1 MILFIH
7 FCFLFIWI
15 MYDGLIATP
24 ITLFIPFSL
33 KIQKLVA
40 EKKYLLSTFISLI
53 PVGIFYFSNTS
64 SYELYINIL
73 ILFIAIIPLFILT
86 YFILYLLGFLN
97 FYLSPKFY
105 NSTIPNAIFYLLYL
119 SYMTAIYFS
128 SNGVVKILYNFLF
141 RVLYISL

>member
-1 MILFIH
+1 MVIFIH
-7 FCFLFIWI
+7 FFFLFIWI

-33 KIQKLVA
+33 KIQELVA

-119 SYMTAIYFS
+119 SYMTVIYFS
-128 SNGVVKILYNFLF
+128 SNEVVKILYNLLF
-141 RVLYISL
+141 KIF

>member
-1 MILFIH
+1 M
-7 FCFLFIWI
+7 
-15 MYDGLIATP
+15 
-24 ITLFIPFSL
+24 
-33 KIQKLVA
+33 QKLVA

-86 YFILYLLGFLN
+86 YFILYLLGYLN

-128 SNGVVKILYNFLF
+128 SNWVVKILYNFLF

>member
-33 KIQKLVA
+33 KMQKLVA

-53 PVGIFYFSNTS
+53 PVGIFYFSNAS
-64 SYELYINIL
+64 SHELYINIL

-86 YFILYLLGFLN
+86 YFTLHLLGYLN
-97 FYLSPKFY
+97 FYLSSKFY

>member
-33 KIQKLVA
+33 KMQELVA

-53 PVGIFYFSNTS
+53 PVGIFYFSNAS
-64 SYELYINIL
+64 SYELYIDIL
-73 ILFIAIIPLFILT
+73 ILFVAIIPLFILT
-86 YFILYLLGFLN
+86 YFILYLLGYLN
-97 FYLSPKFY
+97 FYLSSKFY

>member
-33 KIQKLVA
+33 KIQELVA

-53 PVGIFYFSNTS
+53 PVGIFYFSNAS
-64 SYELYINIL
+64 SYELYIDIL

-86 YFILYLLGFLN
+86 YFIIYLLGYLN
-97 FYLSPKFY
+97 FYLSSKFF

-119 SYMTAIYFS
+119 SYMTVIYFS
-128 SNGVVKILYNFLF
+128 SNEVVKILYNLLF
-141 RVLYISL
+141 KIL

>member
-33 KIQKLVA
+33 KIQKLIA
-40 EKKYLLSTFISLI
+40 ERKYLLSTFISLI
-53 PVGIFYFSNTS
+53 PVGIFYSSNAS

-97 FYLSPKFY
+97 FYLSSKFY

-119 SYMTAIYFS
+119 SYMTVIYFS
-128 SNGVVKILYNFLF
+128 SDSIVKLLYNILINIF
-141 RVLYISL
+141 R

>member
-53 PVGIFYFSNTS
+53 PVGIFYSSNAS
-64 SYELYINIL
+64 YINIL

-97 FYLSPKFY
+97 FYLSSKFY

-119 SYMTAIYFS
+119 SYMTVIYFS

-141 RVLYISL
+141 KIL

>member
-1 MILFIH
+1 MVLFIH

-33 KIQKLVA
+33 KMQKLVA

-53 PVGIFYFSNTS
+53 PVGIFYFD
-64 SYELYINIL
+64 IL

-119 SYMTAIYFS
+119 SYMTVIYFS
-128 SNGVVKILYNFLF
+128 SDSIVKLLHNILINIF
-141 RVLYISL
+141 R

>member
-33 KIQKLVA
+33 KMQKLVA
-40 EKKYLLSTFISLI
+40 EKKYLLS
-53 PVGIFYFSNTS
+53 NAS
-64 SYELYINIL
+64 SYELYIDIL
-73 ILFIAIIPLFILT
+73 ILFVAIVPLFILT

-97 FYLSPKFY
+97 FYLSSKFY

-119 SYMTAIYFS
+119 SYMTIIYFS
-128 SNGVVKILYNFLF
+128 SDSIVKLLHNILINIF
-141 RVLYISL
+141 R

>member
-33 KIQKLVA
+33 KMQKLVA

-53 PVGIFYFSNTS
+53 PVGIFYFSNAS
-64 SYELYINIL
+64 SHELYINIL

-86 YFILYLLGFLN
+86 YFILYLLGYLN

>member
-33 KIQKLVA
+33 KMQKLVA

-53 PVGIFYFSNTS
+53 PVGIFYFSNAS

-86 YFILYLLGFLN
+86 YFILYLLGYLN

>member
-33 KIQKLVA
+33 KMQKLVA

-53 PVGIFYFSNTS
+53 PAGIFYFSNAS
-64 SYELYINIL
+64 SYELYIDIL
-73 ILFIAIIPLFILT
+73 ILFVAIIPLFILT

-105 NSTIPNAIFYLLYL
+105 NSTIPTAIFYLLYL
-119 SYMTAIYFS
+119 SYMTVIYFS
-128 SNGVVKILYNFLF
+128 SNEVVKILYNFLF

>member
-33 KIQKLVA
+33 KIQKLIA

-64 SYELYINIL
+64 LYELYINIL

-119 SYMTAIYFS
+119 SYMTVIYFS
-128 SNGVVKILYNFLF
+128 SNEVVKILYNLLF
-141 RVLYISL
+141 KIL

>member
-7 FCFLFIWI
+7 FCFLFVWI

-33 KIQKLVA
+33 RMQKLVA

-86 YFILYLLGFLN
+86 YFILYLLGYLN

-128 SNGVVKILYNFLF
+128 SNWVVKILYNFLF

>member
-33 KIQKLVA
+33 KIQKLIA
-40 EKKYLLSTFISLI
+40 ERKYLLSTFISLI
-53 PVGIFYFSNTS
+53 PVWIFYSSNAS

-73 ILFIAIIPLFILT
+73 ILFMAIIPLFILT
-86 YFILYLLGFLN
+86 YFFLYLLGFLN
-97 FYLSPKFY
+97 FYLSSKFY

-119 SYMTAIYFS
+119 SYMTVIYFS
-128 SNGVVKILYNFLF
+128 SNGVVKILYNLLF
-141 RVLYISL
+141 KIL

>member
-33 KIQKLVA
+33 KIQKLIA
-40 EKKYLLSTFISLI
+40 ERKYLLSTFISLI
-53 PVGIFYFSNTS
+53 PVGIFYFSNAS
-64 SYELYINIL
+64 SHELCINIL

-86 YFILYLLGFLN
+86 YFTLYLLGYLN
-97 FYLSPKFY
+97 FYLSSKFY

>member
-1 MILFIH
+1 MVLFIH
-7 FCFLFIWI
+7 ICFLFIWI
-15 MYDGLIATP
+15 MYYGLIATP

-33 KIQKLVA
+33 KIQKLVG

-53 PVGIFYFSNTS
+53 PVGIFYFSNAS
-64 SYELYINIL
+64 SYELYIDIL

-119 SYMTAIYFS
+119 SYMTVIYFS
-128 SNGVVKILYNFLF
+128 SNEVVKILYNFLF

>member
-33 KIQKLVA
+33 KIQELVA

-53 PVGIFYFSNTS
+53 PVGIFYFSNAS
-64 SYELYINIL
+64 SHELYINIL

-97 FYLSPKFY
+97 FYLSSKFY

>member
-1 MILFIH
+1 MVIFIH
-7 FCFLFIWI
+7 FFFLFIWI

-24 ITLFIPFSL
+24 ITLLIPFSL
-33 KIQKLVA
+33 KMQKLVA

-53 PVGIFYFSNTS
+53 PVGIFYFSNAS
-64 SYELYINIL
+64 SYELYIDIL

-97 FYLSPKFY
+97 FYLSPKFF

-119 SYMTAIYFS
+119 SYMTVIYFS
-128 SNGVVKILYNFLF
+128 SNEVVKILYNFLF
-141 RVLYISL
+141 KIL

>member
-33 KIQKLVA
+33 KIQELVA

-53 PVGIFYFSNTS
+53 PVGIFYFSNAS
-64 SYELYINIL
+64 SHELYINIL

-86 YFILYLLGFLN
+86 YFILYLLGYLN
-97 FYLSPKFY
+97 FYLSSKFY

>member
-33 KIQKLVA
+33 KMQKLVA

-53 PVGIFYFSNTS
+53 PAGIFYFSNAS
-64 SYELYINIL
+64 SYELYIDIL
-73 ILFIAIIPLFILT
+73 ILFVAIVPLFILT

-97 FYLSPKFY
+97 FYLSSKFY

-119 SYMTAIYFS
+119 SYMTVIYFS
-128 SNGVVKILYNFLF
+128 SNEVVKILYNFLF

>member
-33 KIQKLVA
+33 KMQKLVA

-53 PVGIFYFSNTS
+53 PVGIFYFSNAS
-64 SYELYINIL
+64 SYELYIDIL

-86 YFILYLLGFLN
+86 YFILYLLGYLN

>member
-1 MILFIH
+1 MVLFIH

-33 KIQKLVA
+33 KMQKLVA

-119 SYMTAIYFS
+119 SYMTVIYFS
-128 SNGVVKILYNFLF
+128 SDSIVKLLHNILINIL
-141 RVLYISL
+141 R